1 MIYKAEEYGILPDK
15 EVAAKLSSLLKTIAS
30 DEAEKTLIF
39 QKGTYY
45 LDTENCDEKMLY
57 ITNTVG
63 DKEFSADETPHLNKI
78 GINMQSIKNLK
89 IEGNGAEF
97 IIDGR
102 ATNMAM
108 EDCENIK
115 IDGITLDV
123 KNPDMHEFT
132 VESVTPFSATF
143 RLDNVSQ
150 YKPYKNRF
158 AFVGKGYES
167 DFYKSRAKSWWHAR
181 YADGNLRRLPHPFRS
196 AFKITETEPHVF
208 KAVYPS
214 AKRFSVGERYYIFDN
229 RRQYAGIFVNRSK
242 NITFKNVKQHF
253 NYSLSLVC
261 QDTENITVDS
271 VDFSPRS
278 KTERLVASCA
288 DFIQICMCKGQVNV
302 LNSYFCGACDDAIN
316 VHGVHYMVKSIDG
329 NKLTL
334 KYKHPQTHAYN
345 PLHEGDE
352 IEFVNRFTLL
362 KKGNAK
368 ILTSE
373 LVSEHTIE
381 ITVDSTQGLSAGDVI
396 EDITM
401 CPSLLYKNNTLDRII
416 TRNML
421 VTTRGKVVIE
431 NNRFLNSTMASLLL
445 SDDALSWYESGP
457 VHDMTVKDNYF
468 GKCYDEFIKILPE
481 CGLSTSPVHKNI
493 TITGNTFDSDCD
505 KGILVKNAENVTIK
519 DNVIKN
525 SKVKD
530 SFVKTVNAREIV
542 TDF

>member
-1 MIYKAEEYGILPDK
+1 MNYKAEEYGILPDM

-30 DEAEKTLIF
+30 DEADKTLTF
-39 QKGTYY
+39 RKGTYY
-45 LDTENCDEKMLY
+45 LNAESCDEKLLY

-63 DKEFSADETPHLNKI
+63 DKEFSPDETPHLNKI
-78 GINMQSIKNLK
+78 GINLQSVKNLK

-97 IIDGR
+97 IIDGK

-108 EDCENIK
+108 ENCENIE
-115 IDGITLDV
+115 INGVTLDV
-123 KNPDMHEFT
+123 KNPDMHELT
-132 VESVTPFSATF
+132 VESVTPFSAVF
-143 RLDNVSQ
+143 RLDSVSR

-158 AFVGKGYES
+158 AFVGNGYES
-167 DFYKSRAKSWWHAR
+167 DFFKSRAKSWWHAR
-181 YADGNLRRLPHPFRS
+181 YSDGNLKRGPHPLRS
-196 AFKITETEPHVF
+196 ALKITETQPHVF

-242 NITFKNVKQHF
+242 NITLRNIKQHF

-261 QDTENITVDS
+261 QDSENITVDS
-271 VDFSPRS
+271 VDFSPRG

-302 LNSYFCGACDDAIN
+302 LNSRFCGACDDAVN
-316 VHGVHYMVKSIDG
+316 VHGVHYTVKGING

-334 KYKHPQTHAYN
+334 VYKHPQTHGYN
-345 PLHEGDE
+345 PLHKGDE

-362 KKGNAK
+362 KKGSAK
-368 ILTSE
+368 ILKSE
-373 LVSEHTIE
+373 LVTEHTIE
-381 ITVDSTQGLSAGDVI
+381 LTVDNTKGLAEGDVI
-396 EDITM
+396 EDVTM
-401 CPSLLYKNNTLDRII
+401 CPSLLYKNNTLDSII

-431 NNRFLNSTMASLLL
+431 NNRFLNSSMASILV

-457 VHDMTVKDNYF
+457 VRDMTVKNNYF
-468 GKCYDEFIKILPE
+468 GKCCGEFIKIQPE

-493 TITGNTFDSDCD
+493 KIIGNTFDSDCD
-505 KGILVKNAENVTIK
+505 KGILIKNAENVTIK

-525 SKVKD
+525 SRVKG
-530 SFVKTVNAREIV
+530 SFVKAVNAKEFV